1 MIRKTRLFT
10 PGPTPLL
17 PAAQFA
23 MAAADIHHRTPE
35 FRALYTRVLA
45 QLKEFV
51 GTKNDVIILSS
62 GGTGAMEASVSNLTS
77 PGDRVLVLTAGKFG
91 ERWASLVKSFGCHAD
106 VVEAPYGQTF
116 TIDEVKAALKLET
129 RAVFVQATESSTGVR
144 HDIEGIAKLLKSENS
159 EALLIVDAITGL
171 GTTHLD
177 MDGWGIDVLIGGS
190 QKAVMIPPGL
200 SYLAV
205 SPRAWDRMESTYNP
219 RYYFDL
225 RKERKN
231 AAKGESAYTPSVAL
245 IAALGA
251 ALNYIA
257 AQAATPE
264 KPEGDLAEGRKK
276 LVDNAE
282 TCAAMTRA
290 AATAL
295 GLKLFA
301 PKGYE
306 AAAAT
311 AIVAPEGTDSGT
323 LVKGLKSQ
331 FGAIVTDGQGEMK
344 GQLFR
349 IAHIGFFDYMDTIA
363 IIGALEQVIHKTKF
377 PTPQL
382 RLRQRP
388 SRRSKL
394 LRRTAPNRNAQ
405 RVLLD
410 CQKSGSACP
419 TPERKLHEIN
429 RRLRSSYSSLR
440 SGLRCRSALL
450 LRTCDSIRQ
459 EPSNLVCGCVLHP
472 HGLCNFGL
480 AAESKKIQGVSG
492 FFICSDC
499 IRDLYCSHSGFGT
512 DTLCRRDALAVLL
525 QRRLYR
531 RVSTHCANY
540 DRDFNRLSGS
550 NS

>member
-35 FRALYTRVLA
+35 FRALYTKVLS
-45 QLKEFV
+45 QLKDFV
-51 GTKNDVIILSS
+51 GTKNDVIILSAS
-62 GGTGAMEASVSNLTS
+62 GSGAMEASVSNLTS

-91 ERWASLVKSFGCHAD
+91 ERWTGITKAFGCQVD
-106 VVEAPYGQTF
+106 VVSAPYGSTF
-116 TIDEVKAALKLET
+116 SSDEIKAALKHDT

-144 HDIEGIAKLLKSENS
+144 HDIEAIARLIKSENS
-159 EALLIVDAITGL
+159 EALLIVDGITGL
-171 GTTHLD
+171 GTSHLD
-177 MDGWGIDVLIGGS
+177 MDNWGIDVLIGGS

-205 SPRAWDRMESTYNP
+205 SQRAWDRMESSSNP

-231 AAKGESAYTPSVAL
+231 AAKGESAYTPPVAL

-251 ALNYIA
+251 ALDYIA
-257 AQAATPE
+257 GQAATSENP
-264 KPEGDLAEGRKK
+264 KGDLVEGRKK
-276 LVDNAE
+276 LVDNAI

-295 GLKLFA
+295 GFKLFA
-301 PKGYE
+301 PKGSE

-331 FGAIVTDGQGEMK
+331 FAAIVTDGQGEMK

-363 IIGALEQVIHKTKF
+363 IIGALEQVIAKTK
-377 PTPQL
+377 TPL
-382 RLRQRP
+382 
-388 SRRSKL
+388 
-394 LRRTAPNRNAQ
+394 PNFTFGQGLIAAQKFFADNA
-405 RVLLD
+405 R
-410 CQKSGSACP
+410 
-419 TPERKLHEIN
+419 
-429 RRLRSSYSSLR
+429 
-440 SGLRCRSALL
+440 
-450 LRTCDSIRQ
+450 
-459 EPSNLVCGCVLHP
+459 
-472 HGLCNFGL
+472 
-480 AAESKKIQGVSG
+480 
-492 FFICSDC
+492 
-499 IRDLYCSHSGFGT
+499 
-512 DTLCRRDALAVLL
+512 
-525 QRRLYR
+525 
-531 RVSTHCANY
+531 
-540 DRDFNRLSGS
+540 
-550 NS
+550 